1 MIDVAQA
8 EHIYRTHFAQF
19 EKELVNNGQSWSH
32 RLRKAAISRFLELGF
47 PTTREEEWKY
57 TNLTPLAKIPFTP
70 AGYALGGLTSESLA
84 RATFSELAGNQL
96 VFVNG
101 HYSPELSSRR
111 PLPEG
116 VRVGSLAASL
126 SADRGWVE
134 PHLARYASAQDHAFV
149 ALNTAFMQD
158 GAFIYIPKGT
168 IVGEPIHLLFVSAAR
183 GEATV
188 SYPRNLIVVDQ
199 GSQATILES
208 YIGLEDDVYLT
219 NAVSEVVLVENA
231 VLDHY
236 KLQQESEEAFHIAIL
251 QVHQGRSSTF
261 TSHSLA
267 LGSALS
273 RNEVNTVLDGEG
285 GECTLNGLYMVTG
298 RQHVDNHTRIDHVKP
313 YCTSRELYKGVL
325 DGKGRGVF
333 NGKIYVHKAA
343 HKTDAK
349 QTNKNLLLSQDALID
364 TKPQLEIHNNDVKC
378 GHGSTICR
386 LDDDAIFY
394 LRSRGIDL
402 ETARSV
408 LTYAFGGEIV
418 NLIKV
423 PTVRKR
429 LDEFILSRLPNSAA
443 VREAL

>member
-1 MIDVAQA
+1 MSDVAQA
-8 EHIYRTHFAQF
+8 MHIYRAHFAQF
-19 EKELVNNGQSWSH
+19 EKELASNGQSWTH
-32 RLRKAAISRFLELGF
+32 RLRKAAISRFSEMGF

-57 TNLTPLAKIPFTP
+57 TNLTPLAKIPFTLAGP
-70 AGYALGGLTSESLA
+70 ALVRITAESLA
-84 RATFSELAGNQL
+84 HATFSGLAGHQL

-111 PLPEG
+111 PLPQG
-116 VRVGSLAASL
+116 VRVGSLAAAL
-126 SADRGWVE
+126 NADREGVE

-168 IVGEPIHLLFVSAAR
+168 LVGEPIHLLFVSAPR

-188 SYPRNLIVVDQ
+188 SYPRNLIVMDE

-208 YIGLEDDVYLT
+208 YIGLADDVYLT
-219 NAVSEVVLVENA
+219 SAVSEVVLLENA
-231 VLDHY
+231 VLEHY
-236 KLQQESEEAFHIAIL
+236 KLQQESEEAFHIAIQ
-251 QVHQGRSSTF
+251 QVHQGRSTTY

-267 LGSALS
+267 LGGALS
-273 RNEVNTVLDGEG
+273 RNEVNTVLNGEG

-378 GHGSTICR
+378 GHGSTIGR
-386 LDDDAIFY
+386 LDEDAMFY
-394 LRSRGIDL
+394 LRARGISQ
-402 ETARSV
+402 EAARSL
-408 LTYAFGGEIV
+408 LTYAFASEIV
-418 NLIKV
+418 SRMKIEPLCAKLNQVLLTWV
-423 PTVRKR
+423 PHSERVK
-429 LDEFILSRLPNSAA
+429 EVI
-443 VREAL
+443 